1 MRLGSLTAADW
12 QTVNEYLAMLQ
23 LLKLATKRLEGCGTY
38 KRFSLLAEV
47 IPVFETI
54 LSSYKERV
62 ESYSGVNY
70 NEPSALEDYIA
81 INLRAA

>member
-1 MRLGSLTAADW
+1 
-12 QTVNEYLAMLQ
+12 MLRP
-23 LLKLATKRLEGCGTY
+23 LKLATKRLKGRGTY
-38 KRFSLLAEV
+38 KQFSSLAKV
-47 IPVFETI
+47 IPIFKTI

-70 NEPSALEDYIA
+70 NKPSALEDYIA

>member
-12 QTVNEYLAMLQ
+12 QTVNKYLAMLRP
-23 LLKLATKRLEGCGTY
+23 LKLATKRLEGRGTY
-38 KRFSLLAEV
+38 KRFGSLAKV
-47 IPVFETI
+47 IPVFKTI

-62 ESYSGVNY
+62 ESYSSVNY
-70 NEPSALEDYIA
+70 NEPSAPEDYIA